1 MVRVRVA
8 GVDIGFT
15 DINPTA
21 LAIVEVCPRPVLVH
35 YESFYPY
42 KAAKWEGA
50 IDHIGGSLGACLALS
65 GFDSDYLSLL
75 AYEMPHVRTNTQTAI
90 KLAHLCG
97 IVRCVATTACISVTG
112 VQPTQAKKA
121 LTGSGAAKKEQM
133 VAAAF
138 RLFGERM
145 SEHEADACGIALAG
159 AHLAGL
165 ICTEQS

>member
-1 MVRVRVA
+1 MIRVA

-15 DINPTA
+15 EGNPTA
-21 LAIVEVCPRPVLVH
+21 LAIVEVCPKPVLVH

-42 KAAKWEGA
+42 KAARTWEDA
-50 IDHIGGSLGACLALS
+50 IDHIGGSLGAFLALA
-65 GFDSDYLSLL
+65 GFGSDYLSLL

-97 IVRCVATTACISVTG
+97 IVRCVATTACINVTG

-121 LTGSGAAKKEQM
+121 LTGSGAAKKAQM
-133 VAAAF
+133 VEAAF
-138 RLFGERM
+138 RLFGERL

-165 ICTEQS
+165 ICTKQS